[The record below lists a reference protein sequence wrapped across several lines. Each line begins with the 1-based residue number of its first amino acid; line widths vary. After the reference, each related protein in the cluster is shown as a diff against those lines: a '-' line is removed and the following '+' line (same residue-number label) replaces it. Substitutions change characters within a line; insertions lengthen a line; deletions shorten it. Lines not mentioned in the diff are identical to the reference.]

1 MEENFL
7 PPYLDCSLSC
17 DYVLQEFLNDY
28 GMLWVG
34 KEGGENGREDGDLGE
49 QCPGQLTGKLWNP
62 EASVAGDPKPSSTV
76 NFDAI
81 VKNVKVC
88 LRVALFYCTVLYV
101 YSLLS
106 LQQLS
111 LHVPVLWLLESLP
124 SILVLLLCVGL

>member
-1 MEENFL
+1 M
-7 PPYLDCSLSC
+7 
-17 DYVLQEFLNDY
+17 LQEFLNDY

-34 KEGGENGREDGDLGE
+34 KEGGEDGRENGDLGE

-88 LRVALFYCTVLYV
+88 LRVALFYCTVLY
-101 YSLLS
+101 SLLS
-106 LQQLS
+106 LQKLS
-111 LHVPVLWLLESLP
+111 LHVPVLWLLGSLP

>member
-1 MEENFL
+1 M
-7 PPYLDCSLSC
+7 
-17 DYVLQEFLNDY
+17 LQEFLNDY

-81 VKNVKVC
+81 VKNIKVC
-88 LRVALFYCTVLYV
+88 LCVALLCCTVLYV
-101 YSLLS
+101 YTLS
-106 LQQLS
+106 AAAFIACACVMAVRIS
-111 LHVPVLWLLESLP
+111 
-124 SILVLLLCVGL
+124 SIHPCSLLCVGL